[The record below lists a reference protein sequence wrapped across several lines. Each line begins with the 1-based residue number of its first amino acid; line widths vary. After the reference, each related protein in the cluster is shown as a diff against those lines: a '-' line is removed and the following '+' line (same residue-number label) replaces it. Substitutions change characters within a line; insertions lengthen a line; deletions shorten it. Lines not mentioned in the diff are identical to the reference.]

1 MTHDANQPWIVG
13 AAASLTFGFIRGLHT
28 SFGVFFV
35 ALLDAFHWS
44 RGVTAGLQTANL
56 VTDAVVSP
64 FIGRLTDRLGPRRV
78 VMAGGIV
85 LAAGLVLCSQVR
97 TAWELYFY
105 FGVIVSLGF
114 ATGGVIPH
122 VVVVSEWFPSRRGL
136 VLGIV
141 YGAVGVG
148 TLILSPLSQW
158 LISLWGWPRVFQ
170 ALAATILI
178 VIVPLVWSTYRP
190 SPKSTGAARGA
201 VNAAAAG
208 EWSASLALRSIQFW
222 SVFISRM
229 LGSVGT
235 MLIVTHQVAH
245 VVDIGYSHIWA
256 AGVFGVMAFVS
267 AGGRVAFGYLADA
280 LTKTTAY
287 TLNIA
292 CAAVGVLALTL
303 ATDTSQPWLLY
314 VYVGGFGIAFG
325 SRAVI
330 LSAITADIFAGRGF
344 GTIFGFSV
352 VSVGV
357 GGGLGAWLG
366 GALHDLTGDYVVSF
380 NVANSLLLISVLAVW
395 ITGLDWM
402 RRFDRRLWP
411 GNPPGTTSSD

>member
-1 MTHDANQPWIVG
+1 MTRQVDRPWVIAG
-13 AAASLTFGFIRGLHT
+13 AACLTFGFIRGLHT

-35 ALLDAFHWS
+35 ALLDTFHWG

-56 VTDAVVSP
+56 VTDALVSP
-64 FIGRLTDRLGPRRV
+64 FVGRLTDRLGPRRV
-78 VMAGGIV
+78 VVAGSVV
-85 LAAGLVLCSQVR
+85 LAAGLVLCSRVS
-97 TAWELYFY
+97 TAWELYLY
-105 FGVIVSLGF
+105 FGVVGSLGF
-114 ATGGVIPH
+114 ATAGVIPH

-148 TLILSPLSQW
+148 TLVLSPLSQW

-170 ALAATILI
+170 ALAAVILI
-178 VIVPLVWSTYRP
+178 LIIPLVLSTYRP
-190 SPKSTGAARGA
+190 SPASSREPSGAASG
-201 VNAAAAG
+201 AAAAG
-208 EWSASLALRSIQFW
+208 EWSTSLALRSLQFW
-222 SVFISRM
+222 SLFVSRM
-229 LGSVGT
+229 LGSIGT

-245 VVDIGYSHIWA
+245 VVDIGYSRIWA

-280 LTKTTAY
+280 FTKTTAY

-303 ATDTSQPWLLY
+303 AADTSQPWLLY

-352 VSVGV
+352 MSVGV
-357 GGGLGAWLG
+357 GGGLGAWMG

-380 NVANSLLLISVLAVW
+380 NVANSLLLVSVLAVW

-411 GNPPGTTSSD
+411 ASGKV

>member
-1 MTHDANQPWIVG
+1 MTRQSNQPWII
-13 AAASLTFGFIRGLHT
+13 AAAACLTFGFIRGLHT

-35 ALLDAFHWS
+35 ALLDTFHWS

-64 FIGRLTDRLGPRRV
+64 FVGRLTDRLGPRRV
-78 VMAGGIV
+78 VAAGSVV
-85 LAAGLVLCSQVR
+85 LAVGLLLCSRVS
-97 TAWELYFY
+97 TAWELYLY
-105 FGVIVSLGF
+105 FGVVVSLGF
-114 ATGGVIPH
+114 ATAGVIPH
-122 VVVVSEWFPSRRGL
+122 VIVVSEWFPSRRGL

-148 TLILSPLSQW
+148 TLVLSPLSQW

-170 ALAATILI
+170 ALAATILVLI
-178 VIVPLVWSTYRP
+178 IPLVLSTYRP
-190 SPKSTGAARGA
+190 SPGSSREPSGAAAGA
-201 VNAAAAG
+201 GAPG
-208 EWSASLALRSIQFW
+208 EWSAGLALRSLQFW
-222 SVFISRM
+222 SLFISRM
-229 LGSVGT
+229 LGSIGT

-280 LTKTTAY
+280 FTKTTAY

-303 ATDTSQPWLLY
+303 ATDTSHPWLLY

-352 VSVGV
+352 VSVGM
-357 GGGLGAWLG
+357 GGGLGAWVG
-366 GALHDLTGDYVVSF
+366 GALHDLTGDYYVSF
-380 NVANSLLLISVLAVW
+380 TVANSLLLVSVLAVW

-411 GNPPGTTSSD
+411 

>member
-1 MTHDANQPWIVG
+1 MTRQANQPWVVAG
-13 AAASLTFGFIRGLHT
+13 AASLTFGFIRGLHT

-35 ALLDAFHWS
+35 ALLDTFHWS
-44 RGVTAGLQTANL
+44 RAVTAGLQTANL
-56 VTDAVVSP
+56 VTDALASP

-78 VMAGGIV
+78 VMAGSVV
-85 LAAGLVLCSQVR
+85 LAAGLLLCSRVS
-97 TAWELYFY
+97 TAWELYLY
-105 FGVIVSLGF
+105 FGVVVSLGF
-114 ATGGVIPH
+114 AAGGVIPH

-148 TLILSPLSQW
+148 TLILSPLSQG

-170 ALAATILI
+170 ALAAAIVVLI
-178 VIVPLVWSTYRP
+178 IPLVWSTYRP
-190 SPKSTGAARGA
+190 SPQSAREP
-201 VNAAAAG
+201 AAAGASATAG

-222 SVFISRM
+222 SLFISRM

-245 VVDIGYSHIWA
+245 VVDIGYSHLWA

-267 AGGRVAFGYLADA
+267 AGGRVAFGYIADA
-280 LTKTTAY
+280 FTKTAAY

-303 ATDTSQPWLLY
+303 AADTSQPWLLY

-330 LSAITADIFAGRGF
+330 LSAITADIFAGKGF

-352 VSVGV
+352 MSVGV

-366 GALHDLTGDYVVSF
+366 GALHDLTGSYYASF
-380 NVANSLLLISVLAVW
+380 TVANSLLLVSVLAVW
-395 ITGLDWM
+395 VTGLDWM

-411 GNPPGTTSSD
+411 APDKH

>member
-1 MTHDANQPWIVG
+1 MTRQTNRPWVIAG
-13 AAASLTFGFIRGLHT
+13 TASLTFGFVRGLHT

-35 ALLDAFHWS
+35 ALLDTFHWS
-44 RGVTAGLQTANL
+44 RAVTAGLQTANL
-56 VTDAVVSP
+56 VTDALVSP

-78 VMAGGIV
+78 VMAGSVV
-85 LAAGLVLCSQVR
+85 LAAGLLLCSQVS
-97 TAWELYFY
+97 TAWELYLY
-105 FGVIVSLGF
+105 FGVVVSMGF
-114 ATGGVIPH
+114 AAGGVIPH

-148 TLILSPLSQW
+148 TLILSPLCQG

-170 ALAATILI
+170 ALAAAILI
-178 VIVPLVWSTYRP
+178 FIVPLVWNTYRP
-190 SPKSTGAARGA
+190 SPQSAREPAGAKGGA
-201 VNAAAAG
+201 GAG

-267 AGGRVAFGYLADA
+267 AGGRVAFGYIADA
-280 LTKTTAY
+280 FTKTTAY

-352 VSVGV
+352 MSVGV

-366 GALHDLTGDYVVSF
+366 GALHDLTGSYYVSF
-380 NVANSLLLISVLAVW
+380 TVANSLLLVSVLAVW

-411 GNPPGTTSSD
+411 APDRTLD

>member
-1 MTHDANQPWIVG
+1 MTRQANQPWVVAG
-13 AAASLTFGFIRGLHT
+13 AASLTFGFIRGLHT

-35 ALLDAFHWS
+35 ALLDTFHWS

-56 VTDAVVSP
+56 VTDALVSP

-78 VMAGGIV
+78 VVAGSVV

-97 TAWELYFY
+97 TAWELYLY
-105 FGVIVSLGF
+105 FGVVMSLGF

-148 TLILSPLSQW
+148 TLILSPVSQW

-170 ALAATILI
+170 ALAAAILI
-178 VIVPLVWSTYRP
+178 LIIPLVLSTYRP
-190 SPKSTGAARGA
+190 SPQSARDPARAAGAGG
-201 VNAAAAG
+201 G

-222 SVFISRM
+222 SLFISRM
-229 LGSVGT
+229 LGSIGT

-245 VVDIGYSHIWA
+245 VVDIGYSRIWA

-267 AGGRVAFGYLADA
+267 AGGRVLFGYLADA
-280 LTKTTAY
+280 LTKTAAY

-292 CAAVGVLALTL
+292 CATVGVLALTL
-303 ATDTSQPWLLY
+303 ATDTAHPWLLY

-352 VSVGV
+352 MSVGV

-366 GALHDLTGDYVVSF
+366 GALHDLTGDYIVSF
-380 NVANSLLLISVLAVW
+380 NVANSLLLVSVLAVW
-395 ITGLDWM
+395 VTGLDWM

-411 GNPPGTTSSD
+411 APGKH

>member
-1 MTHDANQPWIVG
+1 MTRQANQPWVVAG
-13 AAASLTFGFIRGLHT
+13 AASLTFGFIRGLHT

-35 ALLDAFHWS
+35 ALLDTFHWS

-56 VTDAVVSP
+56 VTDAIVSP

-78 VMAGGIV
+78 VVAGSIV

-97 TAWELYFY
+97 TAWELYLY
-105 FGVIVSLGF
+105 FGVVMSLGF
-114 ATGGVIPH
+114 ATAGVIPH

-148 TLILSPLSQW
+148 TLILSPVSQW

-170 ALAATILI
+170 ALAAVILFLI
-178 VIVPLVWSTYRP
+178 MPLVLGTYRP
-190 SPKSTGAARGA
+190 SPQTTRDTAKAATGG
-201 VNAAAAG
+201 G

-222 SVFISRM
+222 SLFISRM
-229 LGSVGT
+229 LGSIGT

-245 VVDIGYSHIWA
+245 VVDIGYSRIWA

-280 LTKTTAY
+280 LTKTAAY

-303 ATDTSQPWLLY
+303 ATDTEHPWLLY

-352 VSVGV
+352 MSVGV
-357 GGGLGAWLG
+357 GGGLGAWVG
-366 GALHDLTGDYVVSF
+366 GALHDLTGSYVVSF
-380 NVANSLLLISVLAVW
+380 NVANSLLLVSVLAVW
-395 ITGLDWM
+395 LTGLDWM
-402 RRFDRRLWP
+402 RRFDQRLWRAP
-411 GNPPGTTSSD
+411 NKV

>member
-1 MTHDANQPWIVG
+1 MVHQPNQPWVIAG
-13 AAASLTFGFIRGLHT
+13 AASLTFGFVRGLHT

-35 ALLDAFHWS
+35 ALLDTFHWS

-56 VTDAVVSP
+56 VTDALVSP

-78 VMAGGIV
+78 VVAGSIV
-85 LAAGLVLCSQVR
+85 LAAGLLLCSGVS
-97 TAWELYFY
+97 TAWELYLY
-105 FGVIVSLGF
+105 FGVVVSLGF
-114 ATGGVIPH
+114 ATAGVIPH

-148 TLILSPLSQW
+148 TLVLSPLSQW

-170 ALAATILI
+170 ALAAAILI
-178 VIVPLVWSTYRP
+178 LIIPLVLSTYRP
-190 SPKSTGAARGA
+190 RPGVSRERSGGTTG
-201 VNAAAAG
+201 AAAAG
-208 EWSASLALRSIQFW
+208 EWSTALALRSLQFW
-222 SVFISRM
+222 SLFISRM
-229 LGSVGT
+229 LGSIGT

-256 AGVFGVMAFVS
+256 AGVFGIMAFVS
-267 AGGRVAFGYLADA
+267 AGGRVAFGYLSDA
-280 LTKTTAY
+280 LTKTAAY

-352 VSVGV
+352 MSVGV
-357 GGGLGAWLG
+357 GGGLGAWMG
-366 GALHDLTGDYVVSF
+366 GALHDLTGDYYVSF
-380 NVANSLLLISVLAVW
+380 TVANSLLLVSVLAVW

-402 RRFDRRLWP
+402 RRFDQRLWP
-411 GNPPGTTSSD
+411 ASGKV

>member
-1 MTHDANQPWIVG
+1 MTRQTNQPWVVAG
-13 AAASLTFGFIRGLHT
+13 AASLTFGFIRGLHT

-35 ALLDAFHWS
+35 ALLDTFHWS

-56 VTDAVVSP
+56 VTDALVSP

-78 VMAGGIV
+78 VVAGSIV

-97 TAWELYFY
+97 TAWELYLY
-105 FGVIVSLGF
+105 FGVVMSLGF
-114 ATGGVIPH
+114 ATAGVIPH

-148 TLILSPLSQW
+148 TLILSPVSQW

-170 ALAATILI
+170 ALAAAILI
-178 VIVPLVWSTYRP
+178 VIMPLVLSTYRP
-190 SPKSTGAARGA
+190 SPQGTGDAARAGGA
-201 VNAAAAG
+201 RAG

-280 LTKTTAY
+280 FTKTAAY

-303 ATDTSQPWLLY
+303 ATDTEHPWLLY

-330 LSAITADIFAGRGF
+330 LSAITADIFSGRGF

-352 VSVGV
+352 MSVGV
-357 GGGLGAWLG
+357 GGGLGAWMG
-366 GALHDLTGDYVVSF
+366 GALHDLTGSYFVSF
-380 NVANSLLLISVLAVW
+380 TVANALLLVSVLAVW
-395 ITGLDWM
+395 LTGLDWM

-411 GNPPGTTSSD
+411 HSGKD

>member
-1 MTHDANQPWIVG
+1 MTPQTNQPWVVAG
-13 AAASLTFGFIRGLHT
+13 AASLTFGFIRGLHT

-35 ALLDAFHWS
+35 ALLDTFHWS

-56 VTDAVVSP
+56 VTDAIVSP

-78 VMAGGIV
+78 VVAGSVV

-97 TAWELYFY
+97 TAWELYLY
-105 FGVIVSLGF
+105 FGVVMSLGF
-114 ATGGVIPH
+114 ATAGVIPH

-148 TLILSPLSQW
+148 TLILSPVSQW

-170 ALAATILI
+170 VLAAVILI
-178 VIVPLVWSTYRP
+178 VIMPLVLSTYQP
-190 SPKSTGAARGA
+190 SPQGTGDASRAGGGA
-201 VNAAAAG
+201 GAG

-256 AGVFGVMAFVS
+256 AGIFGVMAFVS

-280 LTKTTAY
+280 LTKTAAY

-303 ATDTSQPWLLY
+303 ATDTEHPWLLY

-352 VSVGV
+352 MSVGV
-357 GGGLGAWLG
+357 GGGLGAWMG
-366 GALHDLTGDYVVSF
+366 GALHDLTGNYIVSF
-380 NVANSLLLISVLAVW
+380 NVANALLLVSVLAVW
-395 ITGLDWM
+395 LTGIDWM

-411 GNPPGTTSSD
+411 HPGKD

>member
-1 MTHDANQPWIVG
+1 MAHQSNQPWVIAG
-13 AAASLTFGFIRGLHT
+13 AACLTFGFIRGLHT

-35 ALLDAFHWS
+35 ALLDTFHWS

-56 VTDAVVSP
+56 VTDALVSP
-64 FIGRLTDRLGPRRV
+64 FVGRLTDRLGPRRV
-78 VMAGGIV
+78 VVAGSVV
-85 LAAGLVLCSQVR
+85 LAAGLLLCSRVG
-97 TAWELYFY
+97 TAWELYLY
-105 FGVIVSLGF
+105 FGVVGSLGF
-114 ATGGVIPH
+114 ATAGVIPH

-136 VLGIV
+136 ILGIV

-148 TLILSPLSQW
+148 TLVLSPVSQW

-170 ALAATILI
+170 ALAAVILI
-178 VIVPLVWSTYRP
+178 LIIPLVLGTYRP
-190 SPKSTGAARGA
+190 SPASSREPSGTATGAAG
-201 VNAAAAG
+201 AG
-208 EWSASLALRSIQFW
+208 EWSTSLALRSLQFW
-222 SVFISRM
+222 SLFVSRM
-229 LGSVGT
+229 LGSIGT

-280 LTKTTAY
+280 LTKTAAY
-287 TLNIA
+287 SLNIA

-352 VSVGV
+352 MSVGV
-357 GGGLGAWLG
+357 GGGLGAWMG
-366 GALHDLTGDYVVSF
+366 GALHDLTGDYYVSF
-380 NVANSLLLISVLAVW
+380 TVANSLLLVSVLAVW

-402 RRFDRRLWP
+402 RRFDQRLWP
-411 GNPPGTTSSD
+411 RPAKD

>member
-1 MTHDANQPWIVG
+1 MTRQIDQRLVIAG
-13 AAASLTFGFIRGLHT
+13 AASLTFGFIRGLHT

-35 ALLDAFHWS
+35 ALLDTFHWS

-56 VTDAVVSP
+56 VTDAIVSP

-78 VMAGGIV
+78 VAAGSIV
-85 LAAGLVLCSQVR
+85 LATGLVLCSGVR
-97 TAWELYFY
+97 TAWELYLY
-105 FGVIVSLGF
+105 FGVVVSLGF
-114 ATGGVIPH
+114 ATAGVIPH

-136 VLGIV
+136 ILGIV

-148 TLILSPLSQW
+148 TLVLSPLSQW

-178 VIVPLVWSTYRP
+178 VIIPLVWSTYRP
-190 SPKSTGAARGA
+190 SPQSEREAAGVRGGAAP
-201 VNAAAAG
+201 G
-208 EWSASLALRSIQFW
+208 EWSTSLALRSIQFW
-222 SVFISRM
+222 SLFVSRM

-280 LTKTTAY
+280 FTKTTAY

-292 CAAVGVLALTL
+292 CACVGVLALTL

-330 LSAITADIFAGRGF
+330 LSAITADIFAGKGF

-352 VSVGV
+352 MSVGV

-366 GALHDLTGDYVVSF
+366 GALHDLTGDYFASF
-380 NVANSLLLISVLAVW
+380 TVANSLLLVSVLAVW
-395 ITGLDWM
+395 LTGLDWM

-411 GNPPGTTSSD
+411 SGKV

>member
-1 MTHDANQPWIVG
+1 MTRQANQPWVVAG
-13 AAASLTFGFIRGLHT
+13 AASLTFGFIRGLHT

-35 ALLDAFHWS
+35 ALLDTFHWS

-56 VTDAVVSP
+56 VTDALVSP

-78 VMAGGIV
+78 VVAGSVV

-97 TAWELYFY
+97 TAWELYLY
-105 FGVIVSLGF
+105 FGVVMSLGF
-114 ATGGVIPH
+114 ATAGVIPH

-148 TLILSPLSQW
+148 TLILSPVSQW

-170 ALAATILI
+170 ALAAVILI
-178 VIVPLVWSTYRP
+178 LIIPLVLGTYRP
-190 SPKSTGAARGA
+190 SPQTTRDAAKAATGG
-201 VNAAAAG
+201 G

-222 SVFISRM
+222 SLFISRM
-229 LGSVGT
+229 LGSIGT

-280 LTKTTAY
+280 LTKTAAY
-287 TLNIA
+287 TLNIV

-303 ATDTSQPWLLY
+303 ATDTEHPWLLY

-352 VSVGV
+352 MSVGV
-357 GGGLGAWLG
+357 GGGLGAWVG
-366 GALHDLTGDYVVSF
+366 GALHDLTGSYVVSF
-380 NVANSLLLISVLAVW
+380 NVANSLLLVSVLAVW
-395 ITGLDWM
+395 LTGLDWM

-411 GNPPGTTSSD
+411 HPGKD

>member
-1 MTHDANQPWIVG
+1 MTRQTNRPWVIAG
-13 AAASLTFGFIRGLHT
+13 TASLTFGFIRGLHT

-35 ALLDAFHWS
+35 ALLDTFHWS
-44 RGVTAGLQTANL
+44 RAVTAGLQTANL
-56 VTDAVVSP
+56 VTDALVSP

-78 VMAGGIV
+78 VMAGSVV
-85 LAAGLVLCSQVR
+85 LAAGLLLCSRVS
-97 TAWELYFY
+97 TAWELYLY
-105 FGVIVSLGF
+105 FGVVVSLGF
-114 ATGGVIPH
+114 AAGGVIPH
-122 VVVVSEWFPSRRGL
+122 VVLVSEWFPSRRGL

-148 TLILSPLSQW
+148 TLILSPLCQG
-158 LISLWGWPRVFQ
+158 LISVWGWPRVFQ
-170 ALAATILI
+170 ALAAAILI
-178 VIVPLVWSTYRP
+178 FIIPLVWSTYRP
-190 SPKSTGAARGA
+190 SPQSAHEPAGAKGDGG
-201 VNAAAAG
+201 AG

-267 AGGRVAFGYLADA
+267 AGGRVAFGYIADA
-280 LTKTTAY
+280 FTKTTAY
-287 TLNIA
+287 TLNVA

-352 VSVGV
+352 MSVGV

-366 GALHDLTGDYVVSF
+366 GALHDLTGSYFVSF
-380 NVANSLLLISVLAVW
+380 TVANSLLLVSVLAVW

-411 GNPPGTTSSD
+411 APDRTLD

>member
-1 MTHDANQPWIVG
+1 MTRSANQPWVVAG
-13 AAASLTFGFIRGLHT
+13 AASLTFGFIRGLHT

-35 ALLDAFHWS
+35 ALLDTFHWS

-56 VTDAVVSP
+56 ITDALVSP

-78 VMAGGIV
+78 VVAGSVV

-97 TAWELYFY
+97 SAWELYLY
-105 FGVIVSLGF
+105 FGVVVSLGF
-114 ATGGVIPH
+114 AGGGVIPH

-148 TLILSPLSQW
+148 TLILSPLSQG

-170 ALAATILI
+170 ALAAVILLLI
-178 VIVPLVWSTYRP
+178 IPLVLRTYRP
-190 SPKSTGAARGA
+190 SPQTTRDSAGAATAGG
-201 VNAAAAG
+201 G
-208 EWSASLALRSIQFW
+208 EWSASLALRSMQFW
-222 SVFISRM
+222 SLFISRM
-229 LGSVGT
+229 LGSIGT

-245 VVDIGYSHIWA
+245 VVDIGYSRIWA

-267 AGGRVAFGYLADA
+267 AGGRVAFGHLADVF
-280 LTKTTAY
+280 TKTTAY

-303 ATDTSQPWLLY
+303 ATDTTQPWLLY

-330 LSAITADIFAGRGF
+330 LSAITADIFAGKGF

-352 VSVGV
+352 VSVGA
-357 GGGLGAWLG
+357 GGGLGAWMG
-366 GALHDLTGDYVVSF
+366 GALHDLTGNYFVSF
-380 NVANSLLLISVLAVW
+380 NVANALLLISVLAVW
-395 ITGLDWM
+395 LTGLDWM

-411 GNPPGTTSSD
+411 HPGRD

>member
-1 MTHDANQPWIVG
+1 MKGQTNQPWVIAG
-13 AAASLTFGFIRGLHT
+13 AASLTFGFIRGLHT

-35 ALLDAFHWS
+35 ALLDTFHWS

-56 VTDAVVSP
+56 VTDALVSP
-64 FIGRLTDRLGPRRV
+64 FVGRLTDRLGPRRV
-78 VMAGGIV
+78 VVAGSVV
-85 LAAGLVLCSQVR
+85 LAVGLILCSQVR
-97 TAWELYFY
+97 TAWELYLC
-105 FGVIVSLGF
+105 FGVVVSLGF
-114 ATGGVIPH
+114 AAAGVIPH

-148 TLILSPLSQW
+148 TLVLSPLSQW

-170 ALAATILI
+170 ALAAAILI
-178 VIVPLVWSTYRP
+178 LIVPLVLSTYRP
-190 SPKSTGAARGA
+190 SPASSREPSGAATG
-201 VNAAAAG
+201 AAAAG
-208 EWSASLALRSIQFW
+208 EWSTSLALRSLQFW
-222 SVFISRM
+222 SLFVSRM
-229 LGSVGT
+229 LGSIGT

-256 AGVFGVMAFVS
+256 AGIFGVMAFVS

-280 LTKTTAY
+280 LTKTAAY

-303 ATDTSQPWLLY
+303 AADTSQPWLLY

-352 VSVGV
+352 MSVGV
-357 GGGLGAWLG
+357 GGGLGAWMG
-366 GALHDLTGDYVVSF
+366 GALHDLTGDYYVSF
-380 NVANSLLLISVLAVW
+380 TVANSLLLVSVLAVW

-411 GNPPGTTSSD
+411 RPAKD

>member
-1 MTHDANQPWIVG
+1 MAMPRTADRPWIVAG
-13 AAASLTFGFIRGLHT
+13 AASLTFGFIRGLHT

-35 ALLDAFHWS
+35 ALLDTFHWS
-44 RGVTAGLQTANL
+44 RAVTAGLQTANL

-78 VMAGGIV
+78 VIAGGVV
-85 LAAGLVLCSQVR
+85 LATGLLLCSRVS

-105 FGVIVSLGF
+105 FGVVVSLGF
-114 ATGGVIPH
+114 AAGGVIPH

-178 VIVPLVWSTYRP
+178 VIIPLVWSTYRP
-190 SPKSTGAARGA
+190 SPQSAREPARAKGAAAGT
-201 VNAAAAG
+201 G

-222 SVFISRM
+222 SLFISRM

-235 MLIVTHQVAH
+235 MLIITHQVAH

-267 AGGRVAFGYLADA
+267 AVGRVAFGYLADA
-280 LTKTTAY
+280 YTKIVAY
-287 TLNIA
+287 SLNIA

-330 LSAITADIFAGRGF
+330 LSAITADIFAGKGF

-352 VSVGV
+352 MSVGV

-366 GALHDLTGDYVVSF
+366 GALHDLTGSYFVSF
-380 NVANSLLLISVLAVW
+380 TVANSLLLVSVLAVW
-395 ITGLDWM
+395 LTGLDWM
-402 RRFDRRLWP
+402 RRFDLRLWP
-411 GNPPGTTSSD
+411 AGGKD